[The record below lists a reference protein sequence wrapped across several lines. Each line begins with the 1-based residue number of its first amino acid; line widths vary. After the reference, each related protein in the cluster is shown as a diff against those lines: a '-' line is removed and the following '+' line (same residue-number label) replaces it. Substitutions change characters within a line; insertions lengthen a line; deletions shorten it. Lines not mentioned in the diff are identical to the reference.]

1 MGSGYYSGFGAYE
14 RWISDLQD
22 SSFLARATCRAGAIL
37 VGNAH
42 IYYCLVDARRS
53 ASEYLRNMQGQ
64 FREDVGSH
72 LDRAA
77 GHYDSVANTLDTGW
91 ANVPWPRQLTS
102 VSEWTQEQ
110 RSNQAS
116 LLRQVVALERE
127 AVSEVELALEALG
140 TAA

>member
-1 MGSGYYSGFGAYE
+1 
-14 RWISDLQD
+14 
-22 SSFLARATCRAGAIL
+22 
-37 VGNAH
+37 
-42 IYYCLVDARRS
+42 
-53 ASEYLRNMQGQ
+53 MQGQ